1 MPQVIS
7 RYSLRVLTQEKD
19 KKEKE
24 KREND
29 IENISKSNESGD
41 LKLEITEEKKK
52 INQM

>member
-7 RYSLRVLTQEKD
+7 RHTLRVLTQEKD

-24 KREND
+24 KKDND
-29 IENISKSNESGD
+29 IENITKSSDSGN

-52 INQM
+52 D